1 MARVTGKD
9 KSEISRLLSILE
21 LESDVQSVARE
32 DQTGS
37 ISKRHLYALAR
48 LAPDQQHQ
56 MLVRT
61 RRDNLTAL
69 DLERYVARERKRQ
82 NQPGAPVTYRRFS
95 TKHASV
101 VLTFRKRDVSDDDV
115 LFALSEIKKQITH
128 NAALYEDSEMN

>member
-1 MARVTGKD
+1 
-9 KSEISRLLSILE
+9 
-21 LESDVQSVARE
+21 
-32 DQTGS
+32 
-37 ISKRHLYALAR
+37 
-48 LAPDQQHQ
+48 